1 VIVKTF
7 IMLQKMSV
15 SNKCCSFLIM
25 VSTKILRSTIAFNID
40 DKKWFLSR
48 NQDIRMISE
57 HLKKKS
63 VTL

>member
-1 VIVKTF
+1 LLKSDSKDI
-7 IMLQKMSV
+7 
-15 SNKCCSFLIM
+15 SNKYCSFLIM

-57 HLKKKS
+57 HFKKIS
-63 VTL
+63 HTLD